1 MLLVGNPIVAAIQ
14 GLYGIVGGI
23 NDFIDA
29 HIEALKR
36 STNETMRATGRI
48 LEGAKFGF
56 GIGYST
62 PLMLTAIGQ
71 MILGNPLA
79 AAGAVASGVT
89 LSNPL
94 AMTCGAIGA
103 IYYGWKALSEAERN
117 QIIGRIVE
125 AFSVGAELVKAVAG
139 YVLSTLGEFLSKEKI
154 ETYKKFVADS
164 AGHFGRTLGD
174 VTRSIKDRASE
185 FVEVVSGSL
194 GNAKRGARLLIEN
207 FKGPADSA

>member
-1 MLLVGNPIVAAIQ
+1 MLSISNPIVVAIQ
-14 GLYGIVGGI
+14 GLYGIAGSI
-23 NDFIDA
+23 NDFMDT

-56 GIGYST
+56 GLGYST

-79 AAGAVASGVT
+79 AVGAVASGVT

-103 IYYGWKALSEAERN
+103 IYYGWK
-117 QIIGRIVE
+117 
-125 AFSVGAELVKAVAG
+125 
-139 YVLSTLGEFLSKEKI
+139 
-154 ETYKKFVADS
+154 
-164 AGHFGRTLGD
+164 
-174 VTRSIKDRASE
+174 
-185 FVEVVSGSL
+185 
-194 GNAKRGARLLIEN
+194 
-207 FKGPADSA
+207 

>member
-1 MLLVGNPIVAAIQ
+1 MLSISNPIVAAIQ
-14 GLYGIVGGI
+14 GLYGIAGSM
-23 NDFIDA
+23 NDFMNT

-56 GIGYST
+56 GLGYST

-79 AAGAVASGVT
+79 AVGAVASGVT

-103 IYYGWKALSEAERN
+103 IYYGWKALSESERN
-117 QIIGRIVE
+117 HIINRIVE
-125 AFSVGAELVKAVAG
+125 AFSTGAELVKAVAG
-139 YVLSTLGEFLSKEKI
+139 YVLSTLGEFLSAEKI
-154 ETYKKFVADS
+154 ENYKRFITDS
-164 AGHFGRTLGD
+164 ADHFGRTLGD
-174 VTRSIKDRASE
+174 VTRSIKDRASD
-185 FVEVVSGSL
+185 FIEVVSDSFGD
-194 GNAKRGARLLIEN
+194 AKRGAHILIEN
-207 FKGPADSA
+207 LKTPKS